1 MDTTETAPFAPAS
14 EAEVC
19 NIVLGNRRHGIE
31 ELIEIP
37 DDGECGAARAG

>member
-1 MDTTETAPFAPAS
+1 MDTTEPTPFSPAS

-19 NIVLGNRRHGIE
+19 NIVLGNRRHGIP

-37 DDGECGAARAG
+37 DGGECREARAG